1 MCHWN
6 IALGQN
12 AIAQGIID
20 YYPIFAIFAI
30 CKSNQIKMGR
40 LLAPPAFKPEITE
53 NVDERYKKLRLEVFL
68 GIFIGYAGFYIVRK
82 NFSMAIPGLE
92 ALGFHTEELA
102 IVLSMNA
109 IAYGFSK
116 FLMASI
122 SDRSD
127 ARKFLPLGLVMA
139 AISMAF
145 MIVPVQWIGI
155 AHEKAAVAVMAALNF
170 LVGWFNGMGW
180 PPCGRVMTHWFSIK
194 ERGTWMSVWN
204 CAHNVGGALVGPMA
218 TYGAM
223 WFGSWFYGAHTEYYF
238 LAGSF
243 LFPAATAILVA
254 IIAYCLIRDTPQS
267 CGLPS
272 IEKWSGHA
280 AKTYSEDSEK
290 VISVKQIFKTVLS
303 NKLLWYIAFA
313 NAFVYM
319 VRYGCLDWAP
329 KILTD
334 KGIDLQSTGWAYFAY
349 EFAAIPGTLFC
360 GWLSDKAFH
369 GKRAL
374 PMMLFMA
381 LVGVA
386 IFIYWQNLDNLS
398 VVIGC
403 LIAIGFFIYGPV
415 MLIGV
420 QALDLAPKNAAGT
433 AAGLTGFMGYVL
445 GTAILANILIGFVM
459 NRAGLDWVFIL
470 FLGACAIAILLMAL
484 TLRAEKYLSEKPSV
498 KESD

>member
-1 MCHWN
+1 M
-6 IALGQN
+6 
-12 AIAQGIID
+12 
-20 YYPIFAIFAI
+20 
-30 CKSNQIKMGR
+30 SNF
-40 LLAPPAFKPEITE
+40 LTPPAFKPEQTGAE
-53 NVDERYKKLRLEVFL
+53 ADAKYRRLRWQVFF

-82 NFSMAIPGLE
+82 NFSMAIP
-92 ALGFHTEELA
+92 ALAPFGFDKGELG

-127 ARKFLPLGLVMA
+127 ARKFLPLGLVCA
-139 AISMAF
+139 ALSMLF
-145 MIVPVQWIGI
+145 MIVPVQWIGAEHKGLAI
-155 AHEKAAVAVMAALNF
+155 TLMAALNF

-194 ERGTWMSVWN
+194 ERGTWMSFWN

-218 TYGAM
+218 VYGAM
-223 WFGSWFYGAHTEYYF
+223 WFGSWFYGSNQDYYF
-238 LAGSF
+238 LIGTYA
-243 LFPAATAILVA
+243 FPAAVAVLVA
-254 IIAYCLIRDTPQS
+254 VLAYCMIRDTPQS

-280 AKTYSEDSEK
+280 SQSYSAKAEEVLSTS
-290 VISVKQIFKTVLS
+290 QIFKTVLG

-329 KILTD
+329 TILTE
-334 KGIDLQSTGWAYFAY
+334 KGIDLKEAGWAYFAY
-349 EFAAIPGTLFC
+349 EMAAIPGTIIC
-360 GWLSDKAFH
+360 GWISDKVFH
-369 GKRAL
+369 GRRAL
-374 PMMLFMA
+374 PTILFMG
-381 LVGVA
+381 LLIVA
-386 IFIYWQNLDNLS
+386 IVIYWQNLDNLN

-403 LIAIGFFIYGPV
+403 LIAIGFLIYGPV

-445 GTAILANILIGFVM
+445 GTAVLANIVIGYVAEH
-459 NRAGLDWVFIL
+459 AGWDWTF
-470 FLGACAIAILLMAL
+470 ILLMVACVL
-484 TLRAEKYLSEKPSV
+484 SILFMAMTYKQEQYLVNQKNQQQ
-498 KESD
+498 